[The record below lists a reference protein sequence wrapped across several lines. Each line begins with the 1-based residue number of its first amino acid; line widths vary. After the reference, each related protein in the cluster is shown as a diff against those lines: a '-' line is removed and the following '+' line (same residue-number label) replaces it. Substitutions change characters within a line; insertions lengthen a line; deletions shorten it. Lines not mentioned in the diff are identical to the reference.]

1 MTCRQCQ
8 HLLSPYLDNVLPPDE
23 RSSVLAHLAQC
34 AACAERLRQ
43 YEGNRQL
50 LCALPTAEVSR
61 AMELLLQSQI
71 QRLGAK
77 GLGLGVS
84 PTASQ
89 TPNPKSHA
97 SSLTPHAW
105 WRRWGMI
112 SAGALAVASFLFYL
126 STMHTPPPVSAE
138 EVVASMDGLIK
149 ALDEND
155 EVRMMYEETEEE
167 ALPDWREE
175 LDRWPAGDGR
185 DLRRW

>member
-1 MTCRQCQ
+1 
-8 HLLSPYLDNVLPPDE
+8 
-23 RSSVLAHLAQC
+23 
-34 AACAERLRQ
+34 
-43 YEGNRQL
+43 
-50 LCALPTAEVSR
+50 
-61 AMELLLQSQI
+61 
-71 QRLGAK
+71 
-77 GLGLGVS
+77 
-84 PTASQ
+84 
-89 TPNPKSHA
+89 
-97 SSLTPHAW
+97 
-105 WRRWGMI
+105 MI